1 MAAGCAGVG
10 AGVGCGW
17 RLDDACRG
25 LELGLQVLL
34 ESEAEG
40 GELIDEAVGE
50 AGDGVAERG
59 VLAVE

>member
-1 MAAGCAGVG
+1 
-10 AGVGCGW
+10 
-17 RLDDACRG
+17 